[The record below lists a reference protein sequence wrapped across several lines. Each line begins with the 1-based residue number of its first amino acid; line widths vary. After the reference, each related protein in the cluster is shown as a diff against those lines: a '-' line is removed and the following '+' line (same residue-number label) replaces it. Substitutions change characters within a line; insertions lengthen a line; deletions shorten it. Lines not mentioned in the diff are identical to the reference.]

1 MKAKIGNEKI
11 SERHK
16 TFIVFEAGAT
26 HTGLSS
32 AKKLVDFS
40 KAAGADAIKFQLVS
54 DVSKI
59 TKNKKINFSYKILLK
74 NNKFKKI
81 TEKYHKIIKRRSMS
95 LDHWSKLFSYCKKKK
110 IKCFCSIEDFE
121 DIKFVASKNVDT
133 IKISS
138 SDCVNLPLIEYAAK
152 TKKCIQID
160 TGNSTLKE
168 IEQAIFTIRSAGNNN
183 IIVHYNPPNYP
194 TEIRNVSLKNINYLK
209 KKFNVAVGFSDHSP
223 GELIS
228 YISITKGANLI
239 EKTITLNKYQKSVEH
254 CMSLEANDLAKF
266 VKNVRDI
273 ETIINS
279 KINFIERIK
288 SNVKKTRKSLF
299 CNRNI
304 KKGEIL
310 KITDFSF
317 LSPESGLTPKKFYEI
332 IKKNKSILAARNIKK
347 GKRLFV
353 ADIKIK

>member
-1 MKAKIGNEKI
+1 MIAKIGNARI
-11 SERHK
+11 GERQK

-26 HTGLSS
+26 HKGLSS

-54 DVSKI
+54 NINKI

-81 TEKYHKIIKRRSMS
+81 TEKYHKIIKRRSMN
-95 LDHWSKLFSYCKKKK
+95 LDEWSKLFSYCKKKK

-121 DIKFVASKNVDT
+121 DIEFVALKNVDT

-168 IEQAIFTIRSAGNNN
+168 IEQAISTIRSSGNNN

-209 KKFNVAVGFSDHSP
+209 KKFNVVVGFSDHSP

-228 YISITKGANLI
+228 YISITRGANLI
-239 EKTITLNKYQKSVEH
+239 EKTITLNKYEKSVEH
-254 CMSLEANDLAKF
+254 CMSLEAHDLAKF
-266 VKNVRDI
+266 VQNVRDI

-279 KINFIERIK
+279 KINFIKKIK

-299 CNRNI
+299 CNKNI

-317 LSPESGLTPKKFYEI
+317 LSPEAGLTPKKFYEI
-332 IKKNKSILAARNIKK
+332 VKKKKLVVAVRNIKK
-347 GKRLFV
+347 GKRLF
-353 ADIKIK
+353 ATDIKIK